1 MKVFLTAE
9 AEEELIVAA
18 GFYASEASAA
28 LGVAFIEEVER
39 ACRLLVEQPFIGVVW
54 REPTRR
60 LALRRFPFNVIHQ
73 IHGDEIRVIAIAHQ
87 RRKPGY
93 WSD

>member
-18 GFYASEASAA
+18 GFYASAASAA

-60 LALRRFPFNVIHQ
+60 LALRRFPFNVIHL
-73 IHGDEIRVIAIAHQ
+73 IHGDEIRVIAMAHQ

>member
-9 AEEELIVAA
+9 AEEELIVAT
-18 GFYASEASAA
+18 GFHAREASNA

-39 ACRLLVEQPFIGVVW
+39 AFRLLVEQPFIGIVW

-60 LALRRFPFNVIHQ
+60 LALQRFPFNVIHQ
-73 IHGDEIRVIAIAHQ
+73 VHGDEIRVIAIGHQ